1 MRTLYAMCHAGMVL
15 TEMIKT
21 VKDMDIDFDT
31 RAYLTDQLET
41 LFYSIQS
48 DITMAV
54 QAGTIAILNGD
65 DEDDL

>member
-1 MRTLYAMCHAGMVL
+1 MVL
-15 TEMIKT
+15 TEIIKT